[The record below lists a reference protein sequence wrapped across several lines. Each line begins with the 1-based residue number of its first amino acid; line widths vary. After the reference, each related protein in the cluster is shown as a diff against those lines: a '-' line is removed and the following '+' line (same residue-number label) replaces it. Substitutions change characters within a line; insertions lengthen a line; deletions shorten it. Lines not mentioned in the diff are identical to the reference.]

1 VIAARSKVWNAH
13 ADNLLPVDEDED
25 NLDEIDTDNIVE
37 GGRRTRGRNIDF
49 AKAAEESKDLDDDE
63 DSDEDEDYEAPVEDE
78 DMEQ

>member
-1 VIAARSKVWNAH
+1 
-13 ADNLLPVDEDED
+13 VDEDDD
-25 NLDEIDTDNIVE
+25 NLDEIDLENIVE

-63 DSDEDEDYEAPVEDE
+63 DSEDDEDYEAPVEDE

>member
-1 VIAARSKVWNAH
+1 M
-13 ADNLLPVDEDED
+13 DEDDD
-25 NLDEIDTDNIVE
+25 NLDEIDLENIVE

-63 DSDEDEDYEAPVEDE
+63 DSEDDEDYEAPVEDE